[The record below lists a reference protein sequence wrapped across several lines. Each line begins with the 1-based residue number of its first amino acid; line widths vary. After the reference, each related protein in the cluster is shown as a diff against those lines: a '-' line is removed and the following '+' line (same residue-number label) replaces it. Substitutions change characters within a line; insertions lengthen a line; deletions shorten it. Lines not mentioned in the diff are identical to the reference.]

1 MSGFGAAAPLS
12 GSSAPAGV
20 RSGSSDSLEKIDMSL
35 DDIIK
40 MNKKEERKQYS
51 PKMKRGLQQ
60 NRTRQFRTPGSKW
73 GIQQQKGYGKNR
85 LGRRKKIAGKKR
97 SYGVITGLAAK
108 KAMGSRKGIS
118 PLNRQPLSEKNA
130 QRNYPVLKKKTNLQ
144 RQSEMQRKQ
153 APALRRPAPLN
164 RRNNMPST
172 FARIGNK
179 LNQQKDTRQATFLFR
194 RGLKCSWTV
203 QRGMELVRVLE
214 GSCKV
219 AAVFHPHGLQNY
231 RQDQEEEKQA
241 LWHIGYYVQAQVQ
254 STDDLDNQTVK
265 RTRQWRTSTTSG
277 GILTVS
283 IDNPGAIISPISQKL
298 RLTCTPVPPFLMKR
312 DQSEEKKI
320 PKGVPLQFDI
330 NSVGKQTGMTL
341 NERFGILKEQRTAL
355 SQNKGSRFVTVG

>member
-1 MSGFGAAAPLS
+1 
-12 GSSAPAGV
+12 V
-20 RSGSSDSLEKIDMSL
+20 

-40 MNKKEERKQYS
+40 LNKKEERKQYS
-51 PKMKRGLQQ
+51 PKIKRGLQQ
-60 NRTRQFRTPGSKW
+60 NRAQQFSSQGSKW
-73 GIQQQKGYGKNR
+73 GTQQQKGYGKNR
-85 LGRRKKIAGKKR
+85 LGRRRKIAGKKR

-108 KAMGSRKGIS
+108 KAVGPHKGIS

-130 QRNYPVLKKKTNLQ
+130 QRNYPVLKRKTNLQ

-153 APALRRPAPLN
+153 APALRRPTLLN
-164 RRNNMPST
+164 R
-172 FARIGNK
+172 RIGNK

-194 RGLKCSWTV
+194 RGLK
-203 QRGMELVRVLE
+203 
-214 GSCKV
+214 
-219 AAVFHPHGLQNY
+219 
-231 RQDQEEEKQA
+231 
-241 LWHIGYYVQAQVQ
+241 VQAQVQ
-254 STDDLDNQTVK
+254 STNDLDNQTVK

-283 IDNPGAIISPISQKL
+283 IDNPGAIISPVSQKL
-298 RLTCTPVPPFLMKR
+298 RLTRSPVPPFLMKR

>member
-1 MSGFGAAAPLS
+1 
-12 GSSAPAGV
+12 V
-20 RSGSSDSLEKIDMSL
+20 

-40 MNKKEERKQYS
+40 LNKKEERKQYS
-51 PKMKRGLQQ
+51 PKIKRGLQQ
-60 NRTRQFRTPGSKW
+60 NRAQQFSSQDSKW

-85 LGRRKKIAGKKR
+85 LGRRRKIAGKKR

-108 KAMGSRKGIS
+108 KAVGARKGIS

-130 QRNYPVLKKKTNLQ
+130 QRNYPVLKRKTNLQ

-153 APALRRPAPLN
+153 APALRRPTLLN
-164 RRNNMPST
+164 R
-172 FARIGNK
+172 RIGNK

-194 RGLKCSWTV
+194 RGLK
-203 QRGMELVRVLE
+203 VR
-214 GSCKV
+214 
-219 AAVFHPHGLQNY
+219 
-231 RQDQEEEKQA
+231 
-241 LWHIGYYVQAQVQ
+241 AQVQ

-298 RLTCTPVPPFLMKR
+298 RLTRSPVPPFLMKR

>member
-12 GSSAPAGV
+12 GSSATAGA
-20 RSGSSDSLEKIDMSL
+20 RNGSSDSLEKIDMSL

-40 MNKKEERKQYS
+40 LNRKEERKQYS
-51 PKMKRGLQQ
+51 PKTKRGLQQ
-60 NRTRQFRTPGSKW
+60 NQTRQFRTPGSKW

-85 LGRRKKIAGKKR
+85 LGRRKKVPGKKR

-118 PLNRQPLSEKNA
+118 PLNRQPLSEKNT

-153 APALRRPAPLN
+153 PPALRRPAPLS
-164 RRNNMPST
+164 R
-172 FARIGNK
+172 RIGNK

-194 RGLKCSWTV
+194 RGLK
-203 QRGMELVRVLE
+203 
-214 GSCKV
+214 
-219 AAVFHPHGLQNY
+219 
-231 RQDQEEEKQA
+231 
-241 LWHIGYYVQAQVQ
+241 VQAQVQ

-265 RTRQWRTSTTSG
+265 RSRQWRTSTTSG

-283 IDNPGAIISPISQKL
+283 IDNPGAIITPISQKL
-298 RLTCTPVPPFLMKR
+298 RLTRTPVPPFLMKR
-312 DQSEEKKI
+312 DQSEEKKV

>member
-1 MSGFGAAAPLS
+1 
-12 GSSAPAGV
+12 V
-20 RSGSSDSLEKIDMSL
+20 

-40 MNKKEERKQYS
+40 LNKKEERKQYS
-51 PKMKRGLQQ
+51 PKIKRGLQQ
-60 NRTRQFRTPGSKW
+60 NRAQQFSSQGSKW

-85 LGRRKKIAGKKR
+85 LGRRRKIAGKKR

-108 KAMGSRKGIS
+108 KAVGSHKGIS

-130 QRNYPVLKKKTNLQ
+130 QRNYQVLKRKTNLQ

-153 APALRRPAPLN
+153 ASALRRPTLLN
-164 RRNNMPST
+164 R
-172 FARIGNK
+172 RIGNK

-194 RGLKCSWTV
+194 RGLK
-203 QRGMELVRVLE
+203 
-214 GSCKV
+214 
-219 AAVFHPHGLQNY
+219 
-231 RQDQEEEKQA
+231 
-241 LWHIGYYVQAQVQ
+241 VQAQVQ
-254 STDDLDNQTVK
+254 STDDVDNQTVK

-298 RLTCTPVPPFLMKR
+298 RLTRSPVPPFLMKR

>member
-1 MSGFGAAAPLS
+1 
-12 GSSAPAGV
+12 V
-20 RSGSSDSLEKIDMSL
+20 

-40 MNKKEERKQYS
+40 LNKKEERKQYS
-51 PKMKRGLQQ
+51 PKIKRGLQQ
-60 NRTRQFRTPGSKW
+60 NRAQQFSSQGSKW
-73 GIQQQKGYGKNR
+73 GVQQQKGYGKNR

-108 KAMGSRKGIS
+108 KALGSHKGIS

-130 QRNYPVLKKKTNLQ
+130 QRNYPVLKRKTNLQ

-153 APALRRPAPLN
+153 APALRRSTLLN
-164 RRNNMPST
+164 R
-172 FARIGNK
+172 RIGNK

-194 RGLKCSWTV
+194 RGLK
-203 QRGMELVRVLE
+203 
-214 GSCKV
+214 
-219 AAVFHPHGLQNY
+219 
-231 RQDQEEEKQA
+231 
-241 LWHIGYYVQAQVQ
+241 VQAQVQ

-283 IDNPGAIISPISQKL
+283 IDNPGAIISPVSQKL
-298 RLTCTPVPPFLMKR
+298 RLTRSPVPSFLMKR

>member
-1 MSGFGAAAPLS
+1 
-12 GSSAPAGV
+12 
-20 RSGSSDSLEKIDMSL
+20 

-40 MNKKEERKQYS
+40 LNKKEERKQYS

-60 NRTRQFRTPGSKW
+60 NGTRQFRTPGSKW

-85 LGRRKKIAGKKR
+85 LGRRKKVAGKKR
-97 SYGVITGLAAK
+97 SYGIITGLAAK

-118 PLNRQPLSEKNA
+118 PLNRQPLSEKNT
-130 QRNYPVLKKKTNLQ
+130 QRNYPILKKKMSLQ

-153 APALRRPAPLN
+153 APALRRPVPLN
-164 RRNNMPST
+164 R
-172 FARIGNK
+172 RIGNK

-194 RGLKCSWTV
+194 RGLKV
-203 QRGMELVRVLE
+203 QT
-214 GSCKV
+214 
-219 AAVFHPHGLQNY
+219 
-231 RQDQEEEKQA
+231 
-241 LWHIGYYVQAQVQ
+241 QVQ
-254 STDDLDNQTVK
+254 PADDLDNQTVK
-265 RTRQWRTSTTSG
+265 RMRQWRTSTTSG

-283 IDNPGAIISPISQKL
+283 IDNPGAIINPISQKL
-298 RLTCTPVPPFLMKR
+298 RLTRTPVPPFLMKR

-355 SQNKGSRFVTVG
+355 SQSKGNRFVTVG

>member
-12 GSSAPAGV
+12 GSSVVAGV
-20 RSGSSDSLEKIDMSL
+20 RNGSSDSLEKIDMSL
-35 DDIIK
+35 GLEVGNDDIIK
-40 MNKKEERKQYS
+40 LNKKEERKQYS

-108 KAMGSRKGIS
+108 KAMGSHKGIS

-144 RQSEMQRKQ
+144 RQSETQRKQ
-153 APALRRPAPLN
+153 PPALRRPAPLN
-164 RRNNMPST
+164 RRNNMSST

-194 RGLKCSWTV
+194 RGLK
-203 QRGMELVRVLE
+203 
-214 GSCKV
+214 
-219 AAVFHPHGLQNY
+219 
-231 RQDQEEEKQA
+231 
-241 LWHIGYYVQAQVQ
+241 VQAQVQ

-283 IDNPGAIISPISQKL
+283 IDNPGAIITPISQKL
-298 RLTCTPVPPFLMKR
+298 RLTRTPVPPFLMKR

>member
-1 MSGFGAAAPLS
+1 MNAFGAAAPLP
-12 GSSAPAGV
+12 GSSAAAGARHGGGESV
-20 RSGSSDSLEKIDMSL
+20 EKIDMSL

-40 MNKKEERKQYS
+40 LNKKEERKQYS
-51 PKMKRGLQQ
+51 PKIKRGLQQ
-60 NRTRQFRTPGSKW
+60 NRAQQFSSQGSKW
-73 GIQQQKGYGKNR
+73 GMQQQKGYGKNR

-108 KAMGSRKGIS
+108 KALGSHKGIS

-130 QRNYPVLKKKTNLQ
+130 QRNYPVLKRKTNLQ

-153 APALRRPAPLN
+153 APALRRSALLN
-164 RRNNMPST
+164 RRNNMTST
-172 FARIGNK
+172 FVRIGNK

-194 RGLKCSWTV
+194 RGLK
-203 QRGMELVRVLE
+203 
-214 GSCKV
+214 
-219 AAVFHPHGLQNY
+219 
-231 RQDQEEEKQA
+231 
-241 LWHIGYYVQAQVQ
+241 VQAQVQ

-283 IDNPGAIISPISQKL
+283 IDNPGAIISPVSQKL
-298 RLTCTPVPPFLMKR
+298 RLTRSPVPSFLMKR

>member
-1 MSGFGAAAPLS
+1 MSAFGAAKPLS
-12 GSSAPAGV
+12 GSSAA
-20 RSGSSDSLEKIDMSL
+20 RNGSSDSLEKIDMSL

-40 MNKKEERKQYS
+40 LNKKEERKQYS

-60 NRTRQFRTPGSKW
+60 NGARQFRTSGSKW

-85 LGRRKKIAGKKR
+85 LGRRKKVAGKKR

-118 PLNRQPLSEKNA
+118 PLNRQPLSEKNT
-130 QRNYPVLKKKTNLQ
+130 QRNYPVLKKKTTLQ

-153 APALRRPAPLN
+153 AATIRRPVPLK
-164 RRNNMPST
+164 R
-172 FARIGNK
+172 RIGNK

-194 RGLKCSWTV
+194 RGLKV
-203 QRGMELVRVLE
+203 QT
-214 GSCKV
+214 
-219 AAVFHPHGLQNY
+219 
-231 RQDQEEEKQA
+231 
-241 LWHIGYYVQAQVQ
+241 QVQ
-254 STDDLDNQTVK
+254 PADDLDNHTVK

-283 IDNPGAIISPISQKL
+283 IDNPGAIINPISQKL
-298 RLTCTPVPPFLMKR
+298 RLTRTPVPPFLMKR

-355 SQNKGSRFVTVG
+355 SQSKGSRFVTVG

>member
-1 MSGFGAAAPLS
+1 MSGFGAAALLP
-12 GSSAPAGV
+12 GSSAAAGA
-20 RSGSSDSLEKIDMSL
+20 RKGSSDSLEKIDMSL

-40 MNKKEERKQYS
+40 LNKKEERKQYS

-60 NRTRQFRTPGSKW
+60 NQTRQFRTPGSKW
-73 GIQQQKGYGKNR
+73 GIQQQKGYGINR

-97 SYGVITGLAAK
+97 SYGVVTGLAAK

-130 QRNYPVLKKKTNLQ
+130 QRYYPVLKKKTNLQ

-153 APALRRPAPLN
+153 APALRRRALLN
-164 RRNNMPST
+164 RRNNALSA

-194 RGLKCSWTV
+194 RGLK
-203 QRGMELVRVLE
+203 
-214 GSCKV
+214 
-219 AAVFHPHGLQNY
+219 
-231 RQDQEEEKQA
+231 
-241 LWHIGYYVQAQVQ
+241 VQAQVQ
-254 STDDLDNQTVK
+254 STDDNQTVK
-265 RTRQWRTSTTSG
+265 RTRQWRTSTTTG

-283 IDNPGAIISPISQKL
+283 IDNPGAIITPVSPKL
-298 RLTCTPVPPFLMKR
+298 RLTRTPVPPFLMKR

>member
-1 MSGFGAAAPLS
+1 
-12 GSSAPAGV
+12 
-20 RSGSSDSLEKIDMSL
+20 

-40 MNKKEERKQYS
+40 LNKKEERKQYS

-60 NRTRQFRTPGSKW
+60 NRTRQFKAPGSKW

-97 SYGVITGLAAK
+97 PYGVITGLAAK
-108 KAMGSRKGIS
+108 KAMGSRIGIS
-118 PLNRQPLSEKNA
+118 PLNRQPLSEKNV
-130 QRNYPVLKKKTNLQ
+130 QRNYPVLKKKNLQ

-164 RRNNMPST
+164 RR
-172 FARIGNK
+172 IGNK
-179 LNQQKDTRQATFLFR
+179 LSQQKDTRQATFLFR
-194 RGLKCSWTV
+194 RGLK
-203 QRGMELVRVLE
+203 
-214 GSCKV
+214 
-219 AAVFHPHGLQNY
+219 
-231 RQDQEEEKQA
+231 
-241 LWHIGYYVQAQVQ
+241 VQAQVQ
-254 STDDLDNQTVK
+254 SPDDLDNQTVK

-283 IDNPGAIISPISQKL
+283 IDNPGAIITPISQKL
-298 RLTCTPVPPFLMKR
+298 RLTRNPVPPFLMKR
-312 DQSEEKKI
+312 DQSQEKKI

-341 NERFGILKEQRTAL
+341 NERFGILKEKRTAL

>member
-1 MSGFGAAAPLS
+1 
-12 GSSAPAGV
+12 
-20 RSGSSDSLEKIDMSL
+20 

-40 MNKKEERKQYS
+40 LNKKEERKQYS

-60 NRTRQFRTPGSKW
+60 NQTRQFRTPGSKW

-85 LGRRKKIAGKKR
+85 LGRRKKITGKKR

-118 PLNRQPLSEKNA
+118 PLNRQPLSEKNT
-130 QRNYPVLKKKTNLQ
+130 QRNYPILKKKTNLQ

-164 RRNNMPST
+164 RR
-172 FARIGNK
+172 IGNK

-194 RGLKCSWTV
+194 RGLK
-203 QRGMELVRVLE
+203 
-214 GSCKV
+214 
-219 AAVFHPHGLQNY
+219 
-231 RQDQEEEKQA
+231 
-241 LWHIGYYVQAQVQ
+241 VQAQVQ
-254 STDDLDNQTVK
+254 STDDLDNPTVK

-283 IDNPGAIISPISQKL
+283 IDNPGAIITPVSQKL

-330 NSVGKQTGMTL
+330 NSVGKQTGITL

>member
-12 GSSAPAGV
+12 GSSAAAGA
-20 RSGSSDSLEKIDMSL
+20 RNGSSDSLEKIDMSL

-40 MNKKEERKQYS
+40 LNKKEERKQYS

-60 NRTRQFRTPGSKW
+60 NRTRQFRTPSSKW

-118 PLNRQPLSEKNA
+118 PLNRQPLSEKLLFFKNA

-153 APALRRPAPLN
+153 VPALRRPAPLN
-164 RRNNMPST
+164 RRNSMPST

-194 RGLKCSWTV
+194 RGLK
-203 QRGMELVRVLE
+203 
-214 GSCKV
+214 
-219 AAVFHPHGLQNY
+219 
-231 RQDQEEEKQA
+231 
-241 LWHIGYYVQAQVQ
+241 VQAQVQ

-283 IDNPGAIISPISQKL
+283 IDNPGAIITPISQKL
-298 RLTCTPVPPFLMKR
+298 RLTRTPVPPFLMKR

>member
-1 MSGFGAAAPLS
+1 
-12 GSSAPAGV
+12 V
-20 RSGSSDSLEKIDMSL
+20 

-40 MNKKEERKQYS
+40 LNKKEERKQYS
-51 PKMKRGLQQ
+51 PKIKRGLQQ
-60 NRTRQFRTPGSKW
+60 NRAQQFSSQGSKW

-85 LGRRKKIAGKKR
+85 LGRKKKIAGKKR

-108 KAMGSRKGIS
+108 KAVGSHKGIS

-130 QRNYPVLKKKTNLQ
+130 QRNYPVLKRKTSLQ

-153 APALRRPAPLN
+153 AAAFRRPALLN
-164 RRNNMPST
+164 RRV
-172 FARIGNK
+172 GNK

-194 RGLKCSWTV
+194 RGLK
-203 QRGMELVRVLE
+203 
-214 GSCKV
+214 
-219 AAVFHPHGLQNY
+219 
-231 RQDQEEEKQA
+231 
-241 LWHIGYYVQAQVQ
+241 VQAQVQ

-298 RLTCTPVPPFLMKR
+298 RLTRSPVPPFLMKR

>member
-1 MSGFGAAAPLS
+1 MNAFGAAAPLS
-12 GSSAPAGV
+12 GSSAAAGA
-20 RSGSSDSLEKIDMSL
+20 RHGGGESLEKIDMSL

-40 MNKKEERKQYS
+40 LNKKEERKQYS
-51 PKMKRGLQQ
+51 PKIKRGLQQ
-60 NRTRQFRTPGSKW
+60 NRAQQFSSPGSKW

-108 KAMGSRKGIS
+108 KAVGSRKGIS
-118 PLNRQPLSEKNA
+118 PLNRQPLSEK
-130 QRNYPVLKKKTNLQ
+130 
-144 RQSEMQRKQ
+144 
-153 APALRRPAPLN
+153 
-164 RRNNMPST
+164 
-172 FARIGNK
+172 
-179 LNQQKDTRQATFLFR
+179 
-194 RGLKCSWTV
+194 
-203 QRGMELVRVLE
+203 
-214 GSCKV
+214 
-219 AAVFHPHGLQNY
+219 
-231 RQDQEEEKQA
+231 
-241 LWHIGYYVQAQVQ
+241 VQAQVQ
-254 STDDLDNQTVK
+254 SADDLDNQTVK

-298 RLTCTPVPPFLMKR
+298 RLTRSPVPPFLMKR

>member
-12 GSSAPAGV
+12 GPSATAGA
-20 RSGSSDSLEKIDMSL
+20 RNGSGDSLEKIDMSL

-40 MNKKEERKQYS
+40 LNKKEERKQYS

-60 NRTRQFRTPGSKW
+60 NPTRQFRAPGSKW
-73 GIQQQKGYGKNR
+73 GMQQQKDYGKNR

-108 KAMGSRKGIS
+108 KAMGSHKGIS

-164 RRNNMPST
+164 RRNNTPST

-194 RGLKCSWTV
+194 RGLK
-203 QRGMELVRVLE
+203 
-214 GSCKV
+214 
-219 AAVFHPHGLQNY
+219 
-231 RQDQEEEKQA
+231 
-241 LWHIGYYVQAQVQ
+241 VQAQVQ

-265 RTRQWRTSTTSG
+265 RTRH
-277 GILTVS
+277 
-283 IDNPGAIISPISQKL
+283 SQKL
-298 RLTCTPVPPFLMKR
+298 RLTRTPVPPFLMKR

>member
-194 RGLKCSWTV
+194 RGLK
-203 QRGMELVRVLE
+203 
-214 GSCKV
+214 V

>member
-12 GSSAPAGV
+12 GSSATAGA
-20 RSGSSDSLEKIDMSL
+20 RNGSSDSLEKIDMSL

-40 MNKKEERKQYS
+40 LNKKEERKQYS

-73 GIQQQKGYGKNR
+73 GIQQQKGYGKNH

-108 KAMGSRKGIS
+108 KAMASRKGIS

-153 APALRRPAPLN
+153 APALRRPALLN
-164 RRNNMPST
+164 R
-172 FARIGNK
+172 RIGNK

-194 RGLKCSWTV
+194 RGLK
-203 QRGMELVRVLE
+203 
-214 GSCKV
+214 
-219 AAVFHPHGLQNY
+219 
-231 RQDQEEEKQA
+231 
-241 LWHIGYYVQAQVQ
+241 VQAQVQ

-283 IDNPGAIISPISQKL
+283 IDNPGAIVTPISQKL
-298 RLTCTPVPPFLMKR
+298 RLTRTPVPPFLMKR